1 MRKNEYLNYSDEEQA
16 IIDMMF
22 GNCDSEDELQ
32 EAIGDMMN
40 SLG

>member
-22 GNCDSEDELQ
+22 SNCDSEDELQ
-32 EAIGDMMN
+32 EAIGDIMN
-40 SLG
+40 SFD

>member
-1 MRKNEYLNYSDEEQA
+1 MRKNEYLNYNDEEQA
-16 IIDMMF
+16 IIEMMF
-22 GNCDSEDELQ
+22 GSYDTEEERQ